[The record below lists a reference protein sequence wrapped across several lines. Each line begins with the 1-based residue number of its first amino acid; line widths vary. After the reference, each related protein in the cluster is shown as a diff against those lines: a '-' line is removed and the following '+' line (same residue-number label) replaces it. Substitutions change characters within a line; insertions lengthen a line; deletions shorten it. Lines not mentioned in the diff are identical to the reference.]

1 MHRIAK
7 SIIIAIVS
15 ATILLSCGTD
25 GPSVGT
31 SPATKKAMSQSE
43 YASSGN
49 AVTAVK
55 AIEAYGI
62 QEQKPSS
69 RALEGSL
76 AYTFENDTVIST
88 AKLKGLVIEDEVLK
102 AMISELPADFTFTV
116 NAGSSFTYS
125 ISQEGAFIYH
135 TMDIEMEI
143 DGKTIELEKDYDD
156 KWIEIDGTFF
166 DTDPLDKMLDAADDA
181 ADILTDLFDNID
193 KADLSWETMI
203 SGAENEL
210 RIQLKE
216 GEKLEAEITGILSFS
231 ISEQSFNAYINA
243 SYTEYEDGKIEE
255 THALEARLSFSF
267 DKSISGI
274 SELQNFEEIAK
285 SLSDSI
291 SVKIDGV
298 EIWKEAFLAELD

>member
-1 MHRIAK
+1 MHRIPKA
-7 SIIIAIVS
+7 IIIAIVS

-62 QEQKPSS
+62 QEQKPSA
-69 RALEGSL
+69 RALEGASSFR
-76 AYTFENDTVIST
+76 FEKDTAIST
-88 AKLKGLVIEDEVLK
+88 EYLRGLAITDPVLK
-102 AMISELPADFTFTV
+102 AMIAELPDSLSFTV

-193 KADLSWETMI
+193 KAELTWETMI
-203 SGAENEL
+203 SGAENKF

-231 ISEQSFNAYINA
+231 ISEHSFNAYINA

-267 DKSISGI
+267 DKQISGI
-274 SELQNFEEIAK
+274 SELQNFEKIAK

>member
-1 MHRIAK
+1 MHRIPKA
-7 SIIIAIVS
+7 IIIAIVS

-69 RALEGSL
+69 RALEGISSFK
-76 AYTFENDTVIST
+76 FEKETDIST
-88 AKLKGLVIEDEVLK
+88 EYLRGLAITDPVLK
-102 AMISELPADFTFTV
+102 AMIAELPDSLSFTV
-116 NAGSSFTYS
+116 KAGSSFSYS
-125 ISQEGAFIYH
+125 ISESGAFIYH

-143 DGKTIELEKDYDD
+143 DGKTIELEKDYDE

-166 DTDPLDKMLDAADDA
+166 DTEPLDKMLDAADDA

-203 SGAENEL
+203 SGAENKF

-255 THALEARLSFSF
+255 THALEASLSFSF
-267 DKSISGI
+267 DKPISGI

-291 SVKIDGV
+291 SIKIDGV
-298 EIWKEAFLAELD
+298 EVWKEAFLAELD